1 MLVHENFCTF
11 CVDSQFHILIWMMA
25 VCMPSTDNLAS
36 VLRLLFRWM
45 LRYFRHQTVRLQCNV
60 LWCPIVHTSVILVIG
75 YTCMILCFDF
85 FFIMIFSSN
94 GRGTRCIYCILW
106 IFSVLLLGLF
116 HKHLFAKSLL
126 SFGVGKK
133 NNWKYNVA

>member
-45 LRYFRHQTVRLQCNV
+45 LRYFRHQTVRLQCNA

-85 FFIMIFSSN
+85 FLLWSFLAMGGAQDVFIAFCEFFQFSYWASFTNIFLQN
-94 GRGTRCIYCILW
+94 LYCRLE
-106 IFSVLLLGLF
+106 
-116 HKHLFAKSLL
+116 
-126 SFGVGKK
+126 
-133 NNWKYNVA
+133 

>member
-45 LRYFRHQTVRLQCNV
+45 LRYFRHQTVRLQCNALVSHCTHQCHPSNWIHLYDFV
-60 LWCPIVHTSVILVIG
+60 LWL
-75 YTCMILCFDF
+75 